1 MQAAFQWR
9 FPGLFLHIF
18 LYTFFYFHAASDPA
32 HLLSQHFG
40 CYCCP
45 AFSLAS
51 PFISLFSLLSYLWRF
66 PPAHLLSQHSGCHY
80 CPCFLLATPFV
91 FPFFSY
97 LTLLTCSSSIT
108 TLRLPLLPDYLST
121 FSISLFS
128 LLSYLWRFPP
138 AHFLS
143 QLSGWLLCPIS
154 FSTFHLLFS
163 ALHLLIFYTNH
174 WFGYTVSL
182 VSLVPS
188 LPLLLSTG
196 SLFIPTLVLVVVTV
210 SVLSHGR
217 FKRSVVLYNG

>member
-1 MQAAFQWR
+1 M
-9 FPGLFLHIF
+9 
-18 LYTFFYFHAASDPA
+18 
-32 HLLSQHFG
+32 
-40 CYCCP
+40 
-45 AFSLAS
+45 FS
-51 PFISLFSLLSYLWRF
+51 F
-66 PPAHLLSQHSGCHY
+66 
-80 CPCFLLATPFV
+80 
-91 FPFFSY
+91 
-97 LTLLTCSSSIT
+97 CSSFIT
-108 TLRLPLLPDYLST
+108 TLRLLLLPGFLLSLAFRFPVFLLPHAPPSGSFFIPTLRLLLLPDYLST

-163 ALHLLIFYTNH
+163 ALHLLIFYANH

-196 SLFIPTLVLVVVTV
+196 SLFIPTLGLVVVSV
-210 SVLSHGR
+210 SVLSCDR
-217 FKRSVVLYNG
+217 FKSRLYFITVNKKVNKNLPWVVEKQCFALACGVLAAGMAEKKVQKRCKLSLKKKGMMII